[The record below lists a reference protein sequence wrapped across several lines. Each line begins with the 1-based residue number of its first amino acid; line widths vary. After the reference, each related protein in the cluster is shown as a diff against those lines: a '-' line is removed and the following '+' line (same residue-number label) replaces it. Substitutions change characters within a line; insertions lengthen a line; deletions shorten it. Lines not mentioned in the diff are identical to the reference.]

1 MKDSNPLSTTVILI
15 TNEGMGKADLELQT
29 KLVGTYLKLLIE
41 NNYLPN
47 AICFYTD
54 GVKLVVNGSPVL
66 DQLQQ
71 LEQKGVRLIIC
82 STCLNYFG
90 LIDKVQVG
98 IMGGML
104 DIVEAQAFDIFIE
117 STEITSRMVSELR
130 PKIEK
135 PDVIIRPKVGQYKL
149 LN

>member
-1 MKDSNPLSTTVILI
+1 MTESNPLSTTVILI
-15 TNEGMGKADLELQT
+15 TNEGMGKANFELQM
-29 KLVGTYLKLLIE
+29 KLAGTYLKLLVE

-66 DQLQQ
+66 DQLRQ

-90 LIDKVQVG
+90 LIDQVQVG
-98 IMGGML
+98 IMGGIA
-104 DIVEAQAFDIFIE
+104 DIIEAQAKA
-117 STEITSRMVSELR
+117 TKVITL
-130 PKIEK
+130 
-135 PDVIIRPKVGQYKL
+135 
-149 LN
+149 

>member
-1 MKDSNPLSTTVILI
+1 MKDSNPLSSTVILI
-15 TNEGMGKADLELQT
+15 TNEGMGKANLELQM
-29 KLVGTYLKLLIE
+29 KLVGTYLKLLVE

-90 LIDKVQVG
+90 LIDQVQVG
-98 IMGGML
+98 IMGGMT
-104 DIVEAQAFDIFIE
+104 DIIEAQEKA
-117 STEITSRMVSELR
+117 TKVITL
-130 PKIEK
+130 
-135 PDVIIRPKVGQYKL
+135 
-149 LN
+149 

>member
-15 TNEGMGKADLELQT
+15 ANEGMGKADLELQT
-29 KLVGTYLKLLIE
+29 KLVGTYLKLLVE

-104 DIVEAQAFDIFIE
+104 DIVEAQAKA
-117 STEITSRMVSELR
+117 TKVITL
-130 PKIEK
+130 
-135 PDVIIRPKVGQYKL
+135 
-149 LN
+149 

>member
-29 KLVGTYLKLLIE
+29 KLVGTYLKLLVE

-98 IMGGML
+98 ITGGMI
-104 DIVEAQAFDIFIE
+104 DIVEAQAKA
-117 STEITSRMVSELR
+117 TKVITL
-130 PKIEK
+130 
-135 PDVIIRPKVGQYKL
+135 
-149 LN
+149 